1 MTTAV
6 FIQGPPRSGKD
17 TLGQMLSVA
26 LRLQGLDAR
35 VYKFADP
42 ICDWSESF
50 FGVSCRQDGLKD
62 TKLEEMDFR
71 SPREAAIAFSE
82 RAMKPLFGHDIF
94 GRVLARKIGH
104 QSPDVALITDS
115 GFLQEAHPVCSSVGL
130 DMCLA
135 IQVRRP
141 GKTFE
146 GDSRSYWDMP
156 YPGILME
163 VDNDGSIE
171 SLQNNIPSVVDAI
184 HDIRN

>member
-1 MTTAV
+1 MTTAI

-17 TLGQMLSVA
+17 TLGQLLSVA

-50 FGVSCRQDGLKD
+50 FGVSCRQEGLKD
-62 TKLEEMDFR
+62 TKLPEMDYR
-71 SPREAAIAFSE
+71 TPREAAIAFSE

-94 GRVLARKIGH
+94 GQVLSRKIGL

-115 GFLQEAHPVCSSVGL
+115 GFLAEAKPVWDSVGL

-156 YPGILME
+156 APGQLME
-163 VDNDGSIE
+163 VDNDGTIE
-171 SLQNNIPSVVDAI
+171 SLQTRVPHIVDAI
-184 HDIRN
+184 HDLR